1 MNQQKDELQVSYDR
15 VSDPH
20 DHLSEIFNKLFS
32 YSTTFYTVV
41 SGVMYTTVSG
51 VRPAIFA

>member
-1 MNQQKDELQVSYDR
+1 MNRQKDELQVSYDR
-15 VSDPH
+15 VSDPY